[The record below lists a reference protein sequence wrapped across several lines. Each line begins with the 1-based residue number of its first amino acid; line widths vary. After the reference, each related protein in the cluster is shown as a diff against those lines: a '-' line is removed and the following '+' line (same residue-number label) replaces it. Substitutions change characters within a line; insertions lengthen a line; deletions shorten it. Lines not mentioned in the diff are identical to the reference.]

1 MKKVA
6 KVEKTITDSDM
17 LLEDKNDI
25 RQKIRNMKKAI
36 ISLLLNNFFI
46 IYSVSLLFII
56 YRRDIKLIREMKKT

>member
-6 KVEKTITDSDM
+6 KVEKAITDSDM

-25 RQKIRNMKKAI
+25 RQKIRNIKQAI

-46 IYSVSLLFII
+46 ISSVSLLFII

>member
-25 RQKIRNMKKAI
+25 KQKIRNIKQAI
-36 ISLLLNNFFI
+36 INLLLNNFFI
-46 IYSVSLLFII
+46 ISFVSLLFII

>member
-25 RQKIRNMKKAI
+25 KQKIRN
-36 ISLLLNNFFI
+36 
-46 IYSVSLLFII
+46 
-56 YRRDIKLIREMKKT
+56 IK